1 MELQGKRVL
10 VIGGSSGIG
19 HAVATAAAAA
29 GARVTIAGRSSTRL
43 EAAAATIP
51 QAVGLLLLHIGYEEQ
66 VALAVENLPPFDHV
80 AVTAGEVRTGPIRK
94 QKIEDAMAGMN
105 AKFWGAWRVAA
116 LVPVVEGGSITLTSG
131 AFAQRPAP
139 GRVIA
144 GAINAAIEGLARG
157 LALELAPTRVNVI
170 SPGLVDTPLW
180 AGMPTDRR
188 QTLFESTAAALPA
201 RRIATAD
208 DIAALYLT
216 CMTVP
221 VVTGAVIL
229 ADGGHVLV

>member
-1 MELQGKRVL
+1 MELQDKRVL
-10 VIGGSSGIG
+10 VAGGSSGIG
-19 HAVATAAAAA
+19 LAVARAAAAA
-29 GARVTIAGRSSTRL
+29 GAAVTIAGRSGTRL

-51 QAVGLLLLHIGYEEQ
+51 RAVERLPLDIGDEEQ
-66 VALAVENLPPFDHV
+66 VAHAVAGRPPFDHI
-80 AVTAGEVRTGPIRK
+80 AVTAGEVRTAPLRK
-94 QKIEDAMAGMN
+94 QKIAEAMAGMN
-105 AKFWGAWRVAA
+105 TKFWGAWRVAS

-131 AFAQRPAP
+131 AFAQRPAA

-157 LALELAPTRVNVI
+157 LALELAPTRVNVV

-180 AGMPTDRR
+180 AGMPADRR
-188 QTLFESTAAALPA
+188 QALFEKTAAALPA
-201 RRIATAD
+201 RRVATAE

-221 VVTGAVIL
+221 VVTGTVLL